1 MSLDY
6 SLLAD
11 IYDELYGEEQNV
23 KYSLILAHVKPI
35 EPVLDAGCGTGL
47 LLELLS
53 CYFVG
58 LDLSQ
63 AMLKVAKNKGRGR
76 QGDLVRGSVEYMPFR
91 DEAFRTVYSIT
102 VVHEVPSSLKEII
115 RVVKPSGK
123 AVVTILRKSTWL
135 LPRILEQTRASEVV
149 DDPQAKDIIV
159 ILDNIKRT

>member
-1 MSLDY
+1 
-6 SLLAD
+6 
-11 IYDELYGEEQNV
+11 
-23 KYSLILAHVKPI
+23 
-35 EPVLDAGCGTGL
+35 
-47 LLELLS
+47 
-53 CYFVG
+53 
-58 LDLSQ
+58 
-63 AMLKVAKNKGRGR
+63 
-76 QGDLVRGSVEYMPFR
+76 
-91 DEAFRTVYSIT
+91 AFRTVYSIT